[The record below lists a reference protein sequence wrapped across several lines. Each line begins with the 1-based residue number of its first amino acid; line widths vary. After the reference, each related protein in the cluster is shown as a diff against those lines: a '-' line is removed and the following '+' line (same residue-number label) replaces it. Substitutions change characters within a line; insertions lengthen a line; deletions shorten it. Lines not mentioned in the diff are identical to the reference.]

1 MTLSPSSGSI
11 NKTRQTRY
19 QRPSESASLK
29 RDIGSAQ
36 PHTVLDRMIHAGAA
50 RLTGGVSMIGLG
62 LAWFDWASHL
72 ATAPG
77 RQIELVQCAA
87 IETMRALDHVATDLR
102 RSGDGSQASTNLA
115 SDRRFHSTN
124 WHQAPFSIYA
134 RNFRAMERW
143 WDQAASVHGVSDRH
157 QALIAFIAR
166 QMLDIVAPSNFLATN
181 PDILEQTLKTRG
193 TNLVNGAM
201 NAFDDTLRLLS
212 DKKPSGADTF
222 KVGIDVAA
230 SDGKVVTR
238 TRLAEIIQYS
248 PKTAQVHS
256 EPVVIIPAW
265 IMKYYILDLS
275 PHNSLVRY
283 LTEQGFTVFMVS
295 WKNPGPEDRNLSLDD
310 YRQDGVIA
318 AFDAASAI
326 TGARNLHAT
335 GYCLG
340 GTLLAITAAAMA
352 RDGDTRLKTVSLFAS
367 QVDFHEAGELRLFI
381 NESQLALVEDMMWMR
396 GYLQSAQMAGAFHIL
411 RSNDLIW
418 SRMINNY
425 FMGERERPIDIMV
438 WSEDTTRMPYR
449 MHAEYLRKLYLEN
462 QFAEG
467 RLNVDGRPVV
477 VRDVDVPM
485 FVVGTEW
492 DHVAPWR
499 SVFKIHLEV
508 ENEITF
514 VLTTGGHNA
523 GIVSEPG
530 HAGRSYRI
538 ASRAARAPYVDPD
551 TWVETARPVD
561 GSWWPAWAHW
571 LVAYNAEMSSPPP
584 VGRAESGYPPLEEAP
599 GTYVHG

>member
-1 MTLSPSSGSI
+1 MRP
-11 NKTRQTRY
+11 TRH
-19 QRPSESASLK
+19 AALK
-29 RDIGSAQ
+29 REIGSAQ
-36 PHTVLDRMIHAGAA
+36 PHTVLDRMIHASAA

-77 RQIELVQCAA
+77 RQIELVQCAI
-87 IETMRALDHVATDLR
+87 IETMRALDHMATDLKR
-102 RSGDGSQASTNLA
+102 TGDNSGRTQTLT
-115 SDRRFHSTN
+115 SDRRFASAN

-143 WDQAASVHGVSDRH
+143 WDQAAAVHGVSDRH

-166 QMLDIVAPSNFLATN
+166 QMLDVIAPSNFMLTN
-181 PDILEQTLKTRG
+181 PDILEQTVKTQG
-193 TNLVNGAM
+193 TNLAKGAVNAV
-201 NAFDDTLRLLS
+201 DDWFRVVSGKRPS
-212 DKKPSGADTF
+212 DTENF
-222 KVGIDVAA
+222 KVGVDVAA
-230 SDGKVVTR
+230 SKGKVVAR

-248 PKTAQVHS
+248 PATTKVHS

-310 YRQDGVIA
+310 YRQDGVMA

-326 TGARNLHAT
+326 TGSRNLHAT

-418 SRMINNY
+418 SRMIKNY
-425 FMGERERPIDIMV
+425 FMGERERPIDIML

-523 GIVSEPG
+523 GVVSEPG

-538 ASRAARAPYVDPD
+538 ASRTAHAPYVDPD
-551 TWVETARPVD
+551 TWTETAHPVE
-561 GSWWPAWAHW
+561 GSWWMAWSRW
-571 LVAYNAEMSSPPP
+571 LAAYNPEMAPPP
-584 VGRAESGYPPLEEAP
+584 ALGDTEKGYPPLDDAP

>member
-1 MTLSPSSGSI
+1 LQWLPSFQM
-11 NKTRQTRY
+11 RC
-19 QRPSESASLK
+19 
-29 RDIGSAQ
+29 
-36 PHTVLDRMIHAGAA
+36 
-50 RLTGGVSMIGLG
+50 
-62 LAWFDWASHL
+62 
-72 ATAPG
+72 
-77 RQIELVQCAA
+77 QC
-87 IETMRALDHVATDLR
+87 
-102 RSGDGSQASTNLA
+102 
-115 SDRRFHSTN
+115 RF
-124 WHQAPFSIYA
+124 
-134 RNFRAMERW
+134 R
-143 WDQAASVHGVSDRH
+143 
-157 QALIAFIAR
+157 
-166 QMLDIVAPSNFLATN
+166 
-181 PDILEQTLKTRG
+181 
-193 TNLVNGAM
+193 
-201 NAFDDTLRLLS
+201 
-212 DKKPSGADTF
+212 
-222 KVGIDVAA
+222 
-230 SDGKVVTR
+230 
-238 TRLAEIIQYS
+238 
-248 PKTAQVHS
+248 
-256 EPVVIIPAW
+256 
-265 IMKYYILDLS
+265 
-275 PHNSLVRY
+275 
-283 LTEQGFTVFMVS
+283 
-295 WKNPGPEDRNLSLDD
+295 
-310 YRQDGVIA
+310 
-318 AFDAASAI
+318 
-326 TGARNLHAT
+326 
-335 GYCLG
+335 LG

-418 SRMINNY
+418 SRMIKNY
-425 FMGERERPIDIMV
+425 FMGERERPIDIML

-523 GIVSEPG
+523 GVVSEPS

-538 ASRAARAPYVDPD
+538 ASRTARAPYVDPD
-551 TWVETARPVD
+551 TWAETAHPVE
-561 GSWWPAWAHW
+561 GSWWMAWSHW
-571 LVAYNAEMSSPPP
+571 LAAYNPEMAPPP
-584 VGRAESGYPPLEEAP
+584 ALGDTEKGYPPLDDAP

>member
-1 MTLSPSSGSI
+1 MTLSPSSRSST
-11 NKTRQTRY
+11 NARQGRSGR
-19 QRPSESASLK
+19 QAENMSLK

-36 PHTVLDRMIHAGAA
+36 PHTVLDRMIHASTA

-77 RQIELVQCAA
+77 RQIELVQCAI
-87 IETMRALDHVATDLR
+87 IETMRALDHMATDLR
-102 RSGDGSQASTNLA
+102 RTGDNSGRLQTLT
-115 SDRRFHSTN
+115 SDRRFASAN

-143 WDQAASVHGVSDRH
+143 WDQAAAVHGVSDRH

-166 QMLDIVAPSNFLATN
+166 QMLDIIAPSNFIATN
-181 PDILEQTLKTRG
+181 PDILEQTVKTQG
-193 TNLVNGAM
+193 TNLAKGAVNAV
-201 NAFDDTLRLLS
+201 DDWFRVVSGKRPS
-212 DKKPSGADTF
+212 DTENF
-222 KVGIDVAA
+222 KVGVDVAA
-230 SDGKVVTR
+230 SKGKVVAR

-248 PKTAQVHS
+248 PATTKVHS

-310 YRQDGVIA
+310 YRQDGVMA

-326 TGARNLHAT
+326 TGSRNLHAT

-418 SRMINNY
+418 SRMIKNY
-425 FMGERERPIDIMV
+425 FMGERERPIDIML

-477 VRDVDVPM
+477 ARDVDVPM

-523 GIVSEPG
+523 GVVSEPG

-538 ASRAARAPYVDPD
+538 ASRTAHAPYVDPD
-551 TWVETARPVD
+551 TWTETAHPVE
-561 GSWWPAWAHW
+561 GSWWMAWSRW
-571 LVAYNAEMSSPPP
+571 LAAYNPEMAPPP
-584 VGRAESGYPPLEEAP
+584 ALGDTEKGYPPLDDAP

>member
-1 MTLSPSSGSI
+1 MRP
-11 NKTRQTRY
+11 TRH
-19 QRPSESASLK
+19 ASLK
-29 RDIGSAQ
+29 REVGSAQ
-36 PHTVLDRMIHAGAA
+36 PHPVLDRMLHAGAA
-50 RLTGGVSMIGLG
+50 RFTGGVSMIGLG

-77 RQIELVQCAA
+77 RQIELAQCAA
-87 IETMRALDHVATDLR
+87 VEMMRALDHMAADLR
-102 RSGDGSQASTNLA
+102 RTGEAHAEPPTA
-115 SDRRFHSTN
+115 KSDRRFESPN

-134 RNFRAMERW
+134 GNFRAIERW
-143 WDQAASVHGVSDRH
+143 WDQAAAVHGVSTRH
-157 QALIAFIAR
+157 QALIAFVAR
-166 QMLDIVAPSNFLATN
+166 QMLDVVAPSNFLATN
-181 PDILEQTLKTRG
+181 PDILEQTVKTQG
-193 TNLVNGAM
+193 ANLGKGAM
-201 NAFDDTLRLLS
+201 NAIDDLVQRFS
-212 DKKPSGADTF
+212 DKKPSDTENF
-222 KVGIDVAA
+222 KVGLDVAA
-230 SDGKVVTR
+230 SDGKVVAR
-238 TRLAEIIQYS
+238 THLAEIIQYS
-248 PKTAQVHS
+248 PKTAQVHA
-256 EPVVIIPAW
+256 EPIVIIPAW

-295 WKNPGPEDRNLSLDD
+295 WKNPGPEDRDVSLDD
-310 YRQDGVIA
+310 YRQDGVMA
-318 AFDAASAI
+318 AIDAATAI
-326 TGARNLHAT
+326 TGARQIHAT

-367 QVDFHEAGELRLFI
+367 QVDFHESGDLRLFI

-396 GYLQSAQMAGAFHIL
+396 GYLESAQMAGAFHIL

-418 SRMINNY
+418 SRMIKNY

-467 RLNVDGRPVV
+467 RLIIDGRPVV
-477 VRDVDVPM
+477 ARDVDLPM

-492 DHVAPWR
+492 DHVAPWQ

-530 HAGRSYRI
+530 HTGRAYRI
-538 ASRAARAPYVDPD
+538 ATRAAHAPYVDSD
-551 TWVETARPVD
+551 TWVEAARSVE
-561 GSWWPAWAHW
+561 GSWWPAWIHW
-571 LVAYNAEMSSPPP
+571 LAAYNPEMSSPPP
-584 VGRAESGYPPLEEAP
+584 VGNPEKGYTKLGDAP

>member
-1 MTLSPSSGSI
+1 MRP
-11 NKTRQTRY
+11 TRH
-19 QRPSESASLK
+19 AALK
-29 RDIGSAQ
+29 REIGSAQ
-36 PHTVLDRMIHAGAA
+36 PHTVLDRMIHASAA

-77 RQIELVQCAA
+77 RQIELVQCAI
-87 IETMRALDHVATDLR
+87 IETMRALDHMATDLR
-102 RSGDGSQASTNLA
+102 RTGDNNGRPQTLT
-115 SDRRFHSTN
+115 SDRRFTSAN

-143 WDQAASVHGVSDRH
+143 WDQAAAVHGVSDRH

-166 QMLDIVAPSNFLATN
+166 QMLDIIAPSNFIATN
-181 PDILEQTLKTRG
+181 PDILEQTVKTQG
-193 TNLVNGAM
+193 TNLAKGAVNAV
-201 NAFDDTLRLLS
+201 DDWFRLVSGKRPS
-212 DKKPSGADTF
+212 DTENF
-222 KVGIDVAA
+222 KVGVDVAA
-230 SDGKVVTR
+230 SKGKVVAR

-248 PKTAQVHS
+248 PATTKVHS

-310 YRQDGVIA
+310 YRQDGVMA

-326 TGARNLHAT
+326 TGSRNLHAT

-418 SRMINNY
+418 SRMIKNY
-425 FMGERERPIDIMV
+425 FMGERERPIDIML

-523 GIVSEPG
+523 GVVSEPG

-538 ASRAARAPYVDPD
+538 ASRTAHAPYVDPD
-551 TWVETARPVD
+551 TWTETAHPVE
-561 GSWWPAWAHW
+561 GSWWMAWSHW
-571 LVAYNAEMSSPPP
+571 LAAYNPEMAPPP
-584 VGRAESGYPPLEEAP
+584 ALGDTEKGYPPLDDAP